1 MNSFLFK
8 VKSNFV
14 AFIIFL
20 ILVASCCSAWYFWH
34 PSSPYHKRYTF
45 VVAFDAIG
53 TLSPGNR
60 VQVRGI
66 TKGEI
71 VSVELTEDAVYVT
84 ARVLADTKIPVNSDF
99 RLITAGLMG
108 EREMCVLTGDSEK
121 LIAEGDTLRGH
132 FDEGTAGISAN
143 LVSIVKGFVEIK
155 NEIRTF
161 SDSLRI
167 GSTGAQVMRVGSK
180 ANKLIRGTQNDLIR
194 FKRDVLK
201 LLDACDVSIEKIK
214 VAINE
219 TGERG
224 VELSKEAD
232 ALLADADKVLAEV
245 RTLKEASKD
254 VFEKIDRDDNTL
266 ALVLDENGEFI
277 RDLDKIRADLQILL
291 QGVKKNGLKLN
302 VDIF

>member
-1 MNSFLFK
+1 MSNFLFK
-8 VKSNFV
+8 LKHNIVALFV
-14 AFIIFL
+14 FFVI
-20 ILVASCCSAWYFWH
+20 VASCCSAWYFLH
-34 PSSPYHKRYTF
+34 PSSPYHDRYSF
-45 VVAFDAIG
+45 VVAYDAIG

-84 ARVLADTKIPVNSDF
+84 ARVLADTKIPVNSEF

-121 LIAEGDTLRGH
+121 LIADGDTLRGQ
-132 FDEGTAGISAN
+132 FDEGTAGISKS
-143 LVSIVKGFVEIK
+143 LMVIVEGFVEIK

-161 SDSLRI
+161 SDSLRV
-167 GSTGAQVMRVGSK
+167 GSAGAQVMRVGSK
-180 ANKLIRGTQNDLIR
+180 ANKLIRVTQNDLIR

-201 LLDACDVSIEKIK
+201 LLDACEGSVEKVK
-214 VAINE
+214 VALDDVADKGGKVS
-219 TGERG
+219 GE
-224 VELSKEAD
+224 VD
-232 ALLADADKVLAEV
+232 ALLSDADRVLAGV
-245 RTLKEASKD
+245 KKLKDSSNE
-254 VFEKIDRDDNTL
+254 VFEKLDRDDNTL
-266 ALVLDENGEFI
+266 GLVFDENSELI

-291 QGVKKNGLKLN
+291 QGVKKSGLKLN

>member
-14 AFIIFL
+14 AFFIFL

-254 VFEKIDRDDNTL
+254 VFEKFDRDDNTL

>member
-245 RTLKEASKD
+245 RTLKEACKD
-254 VFEKIDRDDNTL
+254 VFEKFDRDDNTL

>member
-245 RTLKEASKD
+245 RTLKETSKD
-254 VFEKIDRDDNTL
+254 VFEKFDRDDNTL

>member
-254 VFEKIDRDDNTL
+254 VFEKFDRDDNTL

>member
-224 VELSKEAD
+224 VGLSKEAD
-232 ALLADADKVLAEV
+232 VLLADADKVLAEV

-254 VFEKIDRDDNTL
+254 VFEKFDRDDNTL